1 MKNFLSGKIFSILV
15 IIQKIE
21 KFLIVHIKKL
31 LA

>member
-1 MKNFLSGKIFSILV
+1 MKNFLGGKIFSILV

-21 KFLIVHIKKL
+21 SFLIVHIKKL